1 MKNDV
6 IKKSKQIAIP
16 NNTQRKKVDKI
27 ANQVFSLVNKEAEKQ
42 KSVVGIHNFPELTPT
57 DSVVIFTVAV
67 VAPVVPDV
75 VQLTAVAVF
84 EEPEDDE
91 VPPPPPPHE

>member
-42 KSVVGIHNFPELTPT
+42 KCFYKCKNCYKKQKKKMTLVDKWKVLKESLFI
-57 DSVVIFTVAV
+57 S
-67 VAPVVPDV
+67 
-75 VQLTAVAVF
+75 
-84 EEPEDDE
+84 
-91 VPPPPPPHE
+91 

>member
-42 KSVVGIHNFPELTPT
+42 KSRKLVLIH
-57 DSVVIFTVAV
+57 
-67 VAPVVPDV
+67 
-75 VQLTAVAVF
+75 
-84 EEPEDDE
+84 
-91 VPPPPPPHE
+91 